1 MGKEYKKPDVGPMP
15 TDDELENSPAPGEED
30 VKEADFMS
38 KYEAERDET
47 IDDKEDDT
55 NEQPAEP
62 S

>member
-1 MGKEYKKPDVGPMP
+1 MP